1 MRAIIKKIGWKQME
15 DSPMGH
21 IIKDLVTICQEN
33 KMTEKI
39 LIMESLSVG
48 NQLIENS
55 TKSGNLHINLK
66 TKTLLDIAIENTRN
80 LLISQDLE
88 LIGDD
93 FLSIYIDMIVRD
105 LLETG
110 GLKYFHKLKAKPGF
124 LKSIKNSILELRMA
138 GLNSS
143 NIKNEQFIDPKKVE
157 DIRLVMKSYEKIL
170 ELNNQIDTAALYIM
184 GMKDEVDKVRYTG
197 AVNFIYILPANTKH
211 KKLEKE
217 YLQYISGGNYKV
229 IGKVNIKNV
238 QKPAIFNY
246 SGNDFGEKQV
256 DRVDDEF
263 NMGISSY
270 LYDID
275 NLKGDKLDEILEKTK
290 IELINAYGIN
300 NETKAV
306 IRNIKKKNT
315 SFDQNLVLLTVQ
327 EPYTQLIYL
336 LCEKHKIPVTFSEGI
351 NIRNTKSGKFY
362 FSLVDWVSNN
372 FMEKTFT
379 SIIRN
384 GYLATIEEK
393 PSFLK
398 IQNIMNKALI
408 GWGRNRYITCLDNLM
423 NLDKDPKKQLNEEEL
438 KTLTWIRMV
447 VEDILTKIPT
457 GDSEGKYKLSD
468 LAFGFGEIIKEYAK
482 ANSELEAAGKE
493 AILEKLGVLE
503 KFQGSSMLLGDA
515 LHIITDAIENINIGA
530 SNPKPG
536 KLHLASYR
544 KGLWITRENTYIIG
558 LDSSRFPGQVI
569 EDPILLDIERVN
581 LGNGL
586 PLFKEKAKVN
596 EYELLLLFE
605 ELTGKLR
612 LSYSSYNTLE
622 HKEQNP
628 ASILLQFYRL
638 LERDGSLDY
647 KDFKAYFGNIEGFI
661 GLDEATVLSEKE
673 WWLKKTIYDGAKI
686 PSNLFDEI
694 YPGIARGVQARAKQT
709 SIDFTEHDGKVNFDI
724 GNYKR
729 QFNGIPKFSASQL
742 EKLAKCPYS
751 YFLSYILGL
760 RKIDELEFNM
770 EVWLDPLSKGSLL
783 HSIYERFLIKLK
795 EMGETPIAPKHNE
808 LILSI
813 GVEEIEKLKLLL
825 PPPSER
831 VYSYEKDLLLADC
844 LYFIR
849 VEEIGLGRL
858 PGFRPEYFE
867 MSFGNEKGKGLS
879 IDLKSGKSIYI
890 GGYIDRVDKRDE
902 EEYLIIDYKTG
913 GTYGFGHKDYFN
925 QGRHVQ
931 HALYAIAFEK
941 TLKEAGV
948 SANPKVIE
956 SGYLFPTSKGQGQW
970 IGRDVTRRDE
980 IYGLLDDLLEIFE
993 EGSFIRTE
1001 DMGNPGA
1008 DPCTYCDFSV
1018 ICQNYSN
1025 GMVVIKSA
1033 DNDDKGLAAKRRLKY
1048 YE

>member
-1 MRAIIKKIGWKQME
+1 MRAIIKKIGCKQME
-15 DSPMGH
+15 DSTMGH

-39 LIMESLSVG
+39 LIMESLSAG

-55 TKSGNLHINLK
+55 TKSGNHNINLK

-93 FLSIYIDMIVRD
+93 FMSIYIDMIVRD
-105 LLETG
+105 LLENG
-110 GLKYFHKLKAKPGF
+110 GLKYFYKLKAKPGF

-138 GLNSS
+138 GFNSS
-143 NIKNEQFIDPKKVE
+143 NIRNEQFIDTKKAE

-170 ELNNQIDTAALYIM
+170 ELNNQIDTAALYNL
-184 GMKDEVDKVRYTG
+184 GMKDDVNKVMVAG
-197 AVNFIYILPANTKH
+197 AMDLIYILPANTKH

-217 YLQYISGGNYKV
+217 YLQYISGGNYRV
-229 IGKVNIKNV
+229 IGKVNIENV
-238 QKPAIFNY
+238 QKPAIFNI
-246 SGNDFGEKQV
+246 SGNDFGENEV
-256 DRVDDEF
+256 GGV
-263 NMGISSY
+263 GISSY

-275 NLKGDKLDEILEKTK
+275 KLKDYELDEILGETK
-290 IELINAYGIN
+290 IELINAYGII

-306 IRNIKKKNT
+306 IRNIKKTGT

-351 NIRNTKSGKFY
+351 NIRNTKSGKFL
-362 FSLVDWVSNN
+362 FGLVDWVSNN

-384 GYLATIEEK
+384 GYLTTIEEK

-398 IQNIMNKALI
+398 IQNMMNKALI
-408 GWGRNRYITCLDNLM
+408 GWGRDRYITCLDNLK
-423 NLDKDPKKQLNEEEL
+423 NVAQDPKKQLKEEEL
-438 KTLTWIRMV
+438 KSLTWIRMV
-447 VEDILTKIPT
+447 VEAVLAKIPT
-457 GDSEGKYKLSD
+457 GDREGKCELSV
-468 LAFGFGEIIKEYAK
+468 LARGLGEIIREYSK
-482 ANSELEAAGKE
+482 TNSELEAAGKE

-503 KFQGSSMLLGDA
+503 KYQGSSMLLGEA
-515 LHIITDAIENINIGA
+515 LHIINDAIENICIGA

-536 KLHLASYR
+536 KLHVASYR
-544 KGLWITRENTYIIG
+544 RGLWIARENTYIIG

-569 EDPILLDIERVN
+569 EDPILLDIERLN

-586 PLFKEKAKVN
+586 PLLKEKAKVN

-605 ELTGKLR
+605 ELTGNLR
-612 LSYSSYNTLE
+612 LSYSSYNTIE

-638 LERDGSLDY
+638 LEQDGSLDY
-647 KDFKAYFGNIEGFI
+647 KDLKGYFGNIEGYI
-661 GLDEATVLSEKE
+661 GLDEAAVLSEKE

-686 PSNLFDEI
+686 PSNLFDEV
-694 YPGIARGVQARAKQT
+694 YSGIARGVQAREKQT
-709 SIDFTEHDGKVNFDI
+709 SIDFTEYDGKVNFDI
-724 GNYKR
+724 GKYKR
-729 QFNGIPKFSASQL
+729 QINGIPKFSASQL

-751 YFLSYILGL
+751 YFLSYILGFK
-760 RKIDELEFNM
+760 KIDELEFNM

-783 HSIYERFLIKLK
+783 HSIYERFLITLK
-795 EMGETPIAPKHNE
+795 EMGEVPNSQKHND

-813 GVEEIEKLKLLL
+813 GLEEIEKLKLLL

-831 VYSYEKDLLLADC
+831 VYNYEKDLLLADC
-844 LYFIR
+844 LYFIK
-849 VEEIGLGRL
+849 VEEIGVGRL

-867 MSFGNEKGKGLS
+867 MSFGNDKGKELS

-890 GGYIDRVDKRDE
+890 GGYIDRVDKRGK

-931 HALYAIAFEK
+931 HALYAIALEK

-1001 DMGNPGA
+1001 DMGKPGA
-1008 DPCTYCDFSV
+1008 DPCTYCDYRV